1 MYGIAFEAG
10 CFIAEPA
17 CSVNI
22 GVRLEEVGVLAVDIR
37 LTCDFGIVS
46 LWCDEHF
53 DPIVLMHTG

>member
-1 MYGIAFEAG
+1 MYGIALEAG

-22 GVRLEEVGVLAVDIR
+22 GIGLEGVGALAGDVR

-53 DPIVLMHTG
+53 DPIALICTG

>member
-10 CFIAEPA
+10 CFIAEPV
-17 CSVNI
+17 CPVNTGI
-22 GVRLEEVGVLAVDIR
+22 GLEGVGAVAVDVR

-53 DPIVLMHTG
+53 DRIVLVHTG